1 MVNLHDL
8 LSGKKAGDCVTIK
21 LHGDTV
27 EQVVDQVLDLST
39 SLAAVVI
46 ARGLNAERISY
57 SGIEV
62 DNDDYTCTIV
72 YKLI

>member
-8 LSGKKAGDCVTIK
+8 LSGKKAGDCVTIE
-21 LHGDTV
+21 LCGSTT
-27 EQVVDQVLDLST
+27 EQVVDQILDLGT
-39 SLAAVVI
+39 SLTAVVM

-62 DNDDYTCTIV
+62 DNDDYVCTIV